1 MRVSCVCEGEE
12 RVEQLERLPA
22 GVLPVLHLG
31 RRHLHDLDGH
41 GVVRVVH
48 EVEDVGVAQ
57 DLLEQAHLRRR
68 KQNCWRLK
76 CQVKYA

>member
-22 GVLPVLHLG
+22 GVLPVLHLCG
-31 RRHLHDLDGH
+31 RHLHDLDGH

-48 EVEDVGVAQ
+48 KVEDVGVPQ
-57 DLLEQAHLRRR
+57 DLLEQAHLR
-68 KQNCWRLK
+68 KQTNNRACL
-76 CQVKYA
+76 V